1 MKDHQTLVRDE
12 FSRQA
17 EAMATA
23 ALFNDERILARIRE
37 AAGLTRQSRALDVA
51 CGPGIVAAALAQDAG
66 EVVACDITPEML
78 TRAARRCA
86 EAGLANVRC
95 MLGQAEELPF
105 DDGVFDAVV
114 ARSALHHF
122 PRPDVALAEM
132 ARVLRPSGRVV
143 IVDVMSAEDPEASM
157 LHNALEILRD
167 QSHVRMPSRSEL
179 LAHLQQA
186 GLEVKAVAEWINH
199 REFGEW
205 LKIANAPE
213 RVEPLRIVM
222 TALAK
227 AGVGAGINLRL
238 EGGELLF
245 EHHPLLVV
253 AGKKPG

>member
-1 MKDHQTLVRDE
+1 MKNHQTLVRDE

-17 EAMATA
+17 EVMATA
-23 ALFNDERILARIRE
+23 TLFNDERILARIRE

-51 CGPGIVAAALAQDAG
+51 CGPGIVAVALAQDAG

-78 TRAARRCA
+78 ARAARRCA
-86 EAGLANVRC
+86 EAGLTNVRC

-122 PRPDVALAEM
+122 PRPGIALGEM

-143 IVDVMSAEDPEASM
+143 IVDVMSAENPEDSA

-167 QSHVRMPSRSEL
+167 PSHVRMLAKSEL
-179 LAHLQQA
+179 FAHLQDA
-186 GLEVKAVAEWINH
+186 GLEVQTVAEWINH

-213 RVEPLRIVM
+213 RVAPLRVIM
-222 TALAK
+222 SALAK
-227 AGVGAGINLRL
+227 AGVHAGIELRL
-238 EGGELLF
+238 EGGNLLF

-253 AGKKPG
+253 AVKKPR